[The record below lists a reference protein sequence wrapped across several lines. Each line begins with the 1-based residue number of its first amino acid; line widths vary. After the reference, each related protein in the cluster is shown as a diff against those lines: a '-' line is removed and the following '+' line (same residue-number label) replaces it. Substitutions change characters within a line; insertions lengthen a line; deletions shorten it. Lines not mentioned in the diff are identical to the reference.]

1 MKTQITDIK
10 KFRSTLE
17 KARELGDESKLT
29 LLKCLKDLNNIRK
42 NNNYTL
48 TMYPDFVKFSWGFT
62 FFKNGKRNFN
72 GGMILHGLQETF
84 SVELNGAI
92 YPHWSIH
99 T

>member
-29 LLKCLKDLNNIRK
+29 LLRCLKDLNNIRK

-62 FFKNGKRNFN
+62 FFKNEKRNFN

-84 SVELNGAI
+84 SVELDGVA